1 MTYYDEPL
9 LDRDILN
16 ENTMNSEPLQAELF
30 TLFFDQGTLYI
41 TQLEEAFRDGDVDAW
56 RTTAHGIKGAS
67 RSLGMTRLA
76 SVAMGAEKSAPDAD
90 QLAAIR
96 SIMDE
101 TRATIWPQED
111 AA

>member
-16 ENTMNSEPLQAELF
+16 ENTMSNEALQAELF
-30 TLFFDQGTLYI
+30 TLFFDQGTLYMV
-41 TQLEEAFRDGDVDAW
+41 QLEEALRDGDVDAW
-56 RTTAHGIKGAS
+56 RMTAHGVKGAS

-76 SVAMGAEKSAPDAD
+76 SVAMEAERSAPDAD
-90 QLAAIR
+90 RLAAIG
-96 SIMDE
+96 SIMGA
-101 TRATIWPQED
+101 TRMAIWPQED

>member
-30 TLFFDQGTLYI
+30 TLFFEQGKLYL
-41 TQLEEAFRDGDVDAW
+41 TQLEDALRDHDAEAW
-56 RTTAHGIKGAS
+56 RMTAHGIKGAS

-76 SVAMGAEKSAPDAD
+76 TVAMEAEKSAPDAD
-90 QLAAIR
+90 NLALIR
-96 SIMDE
+96 SAIGE
-101 TRATIWPQED
+101 TRMSVWPQED